1 MNAQILIA
9 DDDEVSCQLF
19 AETLEDEGYRV
30 KQVFSGDQALSSLA
44 EDAFELLIIDVR
56 MPGTSGLEVT
66 RLVHAKYPSL
76 PVVVMTAFGSI
87 ETAVEAIHEGAFD
100 FISKPMNLAELKNT
114 VSKALAQKSLQRRAD
129 KSAGES
135 DEPPHQQFSKI
146 IGKTPAMLEVYKT
159 VARVAPT
166 KSTVLILGESGTG
179 KEMIA
184 RAIHEHS
191 PRANQPFVAVDCGAL
206 TETIL
211 ESELFGHMRGSFT
224 GAVTDKKGVF
234 EEAQGGT
241 CFLDEI
247 GGISPNL
254 QARLLRVLQ
263 EHEVRRVG
271 GKDWIP
277 VDVRVVAATNYNLT
291 EAVKNGQFRQDLYYR
306 LNVVAIKLPPLRQRK
321 EDIPLLAQHFLKHYS
336 DEDGKTISTISDKAM
351 DLLSSYPWPGNI
363 RELENAIEQAVAL
376 SYQPV
381 LTPEDLPRDVR
392 EQAALTFRS
401 EATQDG
407 QFMLADT
414 PSLEEV
420 KKRYVL
426 HVLER
431 TQGNVSATARVLN
444 VDRRSLYRMLARYKI
459 EPFLKED

>member
-1 MNAQILIA
+1 MNARILIA

-19 AETLEDEGYRV
+19 AETLEDEGLEV
-30 KQVFSGDQALSSLA
+30 EKVTSGDRALLRLSEESY
-44 EDAFELLIIDVR
+44 DLLIVDVR
-56 MPGTSGLEVT
+56 MPGLSGLDVT
-66 RLVHAKYPSL
+66 RIVHEKYPLL
-76 PVVVMTAFGSI
+76 PVIVMTAFGSI

-114 VSKALAQKSLQRRAD
+114 VSKALAQWALRRRAT
-129 KSAGES
+129 KNVQEIS
-135 DEPPHQQFSKI
+135 DTSHQQLSKI
-146 IGKTPAMLEVYKT
+146 IGKSPAMLDVYKT

-166 KSTVLILGESGTG
+166 KSTVLVLGESGTG

-191 PRANQPFVAVDCGAL
+191 PRANRPFIAVDCGAL

-211 ESELFGHMRGSFT
+211 ESELFGHVRGAFT
-224 GAVTDKKGVF
+224 GAVADKKGVF

-271 GKDWIP
+271 GKEWTP
-277 VDVRVVAATNYNLT
+277 VDVRVVAATNYNLA
-291 EAVKNGQFRQDLYYR
+291 EAVKRSEFRQDLYYR
-306 LNVVAIKLPPLRQRK
+306 LNVVAIRLPPLRERK
-321 EDIPLLAQHFLKHYS
+321 EDIPLLAQHFLRHYS
-336 DEDGKTISTISDKAM
+336 EDNGKTISTISDKALE
-351 DLLSSYPWPGNI
+351 LLCAYSWPGNI

-376 SYQPV
+376 SYQPI
-381 LTPEDLPRDVR
+381 LTPDDLPRDVR
-392 EQAALTFRS
+392 DRETSGVASRTARN
-401 EATQDG
+401 G
-407 QFMLADT
+407 QFLFPDT

-426 HVLER
+426 HVLEH
-431 TQGNVSATARVLN
+431 TQGNVSAAARILN

-459 EPFLKED
+459 EPFLKDD